1 MGSLKLHV
9 ATDHSASYMAL
20 NTNEGFIMTLEG
32 NIAEDVYSHCR
43 IPHIYENPVPQ
54 EKDDSR
60 TY

>member
-1 MGSLKLHV
+1 
-9 ATDHSASYMAL
+9 MAL
-20 NTNEGFIMTLEG
+20 NTNEGFVMTLEG

-60 TY
+60 TYWLIDIQPIIEW